1 MNGLDWAVLIAY
13 FGVMVAIGLWSHKRV
28 DDVGDYFTAG
38 GRMPWWLSGISH
50 HMSGYSAVMF
60 TGYAGIAYQ
69 YGITSYVTWS
79 FPIAIGIAIGAR
91 LFAPRLNRM
100 RSQLHVAS
108 PLEYLKDRYN
118 LTTQQA
124 LAWSGVLLKIVDVG
138 AKWAAIATLLSVFT
152 GITLTQGIVITGA
165 ITAVYCTVGGLWA
178 DALTE
183 LGQFVIQLVAGLAML
198 VAALGKVGGFS
209 GIWTVWDEPALRH
222 HGEPTAGPYTLVF
235 LLAYLFIKTFEY
247 NGGMWNQAQRYMA
260 TRSAREATRSAVLS
274 SALWFVWP
282 LVLFFPMWISPLL
295 VHARKPDGSDSYGL
309 MVERLLPHGLL
320 GLVVV
325 GFFSHTMAMC
335 SSDANAIAAVVTRDI
350 APAFSRTAHA
360 WTARAGLIAAR
371 FTTVAFLGLSMA
383 VATQVNSPTFKDIIT
398 VVIKWVAGLVG
409 PIAIPFMLG
418 LMRAFRRSGPTA
430 ALTSWA
436 MGLLA
441 FYLLNY
447 PVNDAVQGGV
457 KLQYQVAAPLA
468 VSLVLYIVIGWIKPE
483 DTPERDALIA
493 KVNTDPPG
501 SAAIALPE
509 PAQEPG
515 PVARP
520 SAAAE
525 QHQDGPGTRHAA
537 G

>member
-1 MNGLDWAVLIAY
+1 MNSLDWVVLIAY
-13 FGVMVAIGLWSHKRV
+13 FGVMVGIGFWSHQRV
-28 DDVGDYFTAG
+28 GDVGDYFTAG

-69 YGITSYVTWS
+69 YGITSYVTWA
-79 FPIAIGIAIGAR
+79 FPIAIGVAIGAR

-152 GITLTQGIVITGA
+152 GMSITQGIVLTGA

-198 VAALGKVGGFS
+198 VAVLNKIGGVS
-209 GIWTVWDEPALRH
+209 GIWNVWDEPALRH
-222 HGEPTAGPYTLVF
+222 HGDPTAGPYTVVF

-260 TRSAREATRSAVLS
+260 TKSAREATRSARLS

-282 LVLFFPMWISPLL
+282 LVLFFPMWVSPLL
-295 VHARKPDGSDSYGL
+295 VHAKKPDGSDSYAL
-309 MVERLLPHGLL
+309 MAERLLPHGLL

-350 APAFSRTAHA
+350 APAFSRTARA
-360 WTARAGLIAAR
+360 WSLRAGLIAAR
-371 FTTVAFLGLSMA
+371 CTTLAFLGLSMA

-409 PIAIPFMLG
+409 PIAIPFLLG
-418 LMRAFRRSGPTA
+418 LMRPFRRSGPTA

-436 MGLLA
+436 MGLFA

-447 PVNDAVQGGV
+447 PINDAISGGV
-457 KLQYQVAAPLA
+457 NLEYQVAAPVA
-468 VSLVLYIVIGWIKPE
+468 VSLFLYIVIGWIKPE
-483 DTPERDALIA
+483 ATPERDALIG
-493 KVNTDPPG
+493 KVDTDPEGPAP
-501 SAAIALPE
+501 AAEPLPE
-509 PAQEPG
+509 PLPG
-515 PVARP
+515 PAGSQDPAPRAR
-520 SAAAE
+520 
-525 QHQDGPGTRHAA
+525 
-537 G
+537 

>member
-1 MNGLDWAVLIAY
+1 MNNLDWAVLIAY
-13 FGVMVAIGLWSHKRV
+13 FGVMIAIGLWSHKRI

-38 GRMPWWLSGISH
+38 GKMPWWLAGISH

-60 TGYAGIAYQ
+60 TGYAGIAYK
-69 YGITSYVTWS
+69 YGVTSYVTWS
-79 FPIAIGIAIGAR
+79 FPIAIGIAIGAN
-91 LFAPRLNRM
+91 LFAPRISRL
-100 RSQLHVAS
+100 RSRLHVAS
-108 PLEYLKDRYN
+108 PLEYLKNRYN

-152 GITLTQGIVITGA
+152 GVTITQGIVITGA

-183 LGQFVIQLVAGLAML
+183 LGQFVIQLLAGLAML
-198 VAALGKVGGFS
+198 VAALSKVGGIS
-209 GIWTVWDEPALRH
+209 GIWTVWDDPKLEGH
-222 HGEPTAGPYTLVF
+222 TSGTAGPYTMIF

-260 TRSAREATRSAVLS
+260 TANAKEAVRSARLSA
-274 SALWFVWP
+274 ALWFVWP

-295 VHARKPDGSDSYGL
+295 VTAKKPDGSDSYGL
-309 MVERLLPHGLL
+309 MVEQLLPHGLL

-350 APAFSRTAHA
+350 APAFSKTARA
-360 WTARAGLIAAR
+360 WTQRAGLIAAR
-371 FTTVAFLGLSMA
+371 LTTLAFLGLSMA
-383 VATQVNSPTFKDIIT
+383 IATQVNSPTFKDIIT
-398 VVIKWVAGLVG
+398 IVIKWVAGLMG

-418 LMRAFRRSGPTA
+418 LLRPFRKSGPTA

-436 MGLLA
+436 MGLIA

-447 PVNDAVQGGV
+447 PINDAVSGGV
-457 KLQYQVAAPLA
+457 NLEYQISVPLA
-468 VSLVLYIVIGWIKPE
+468 VSLFLYILIGYVKPE
-483 DTPERDALIA
+483 DTPERDALLEKI
-493 KVNTDPPG
+493 NNDGDDSG
-501 SAAIALPE
+501 SAAA
-509 PAQEPG
+509 ATVPG
-515 PVARP
+515 PAKPQDVAAVP
-520 SAAAE
+520 AT
-525 QHQDGPGTRHAA
+525 D
-537 G
+537 